1 MLWFDAVSAKI
12 WSGIGSPELAN
23 LDGKLY
29 LSRTPLHSLREARS
43 VGKECLF
50 LDAVASIR
58 KVESYPYA
66 HELVITKAYESG
78 AEELLDD
85 EEEDGVPSDELTFLV
100 GAELGFKRDA
110 LTEEEQATEGGGL
123 AVLRWD
129 ATDGDSSRYEFVVA
143 KGNLDAFETHLCRAL
158 YERQFQR
165 NADQATPQQ
174 LEAIK
179 AARYALFPLS
189 LFILT

>member
-1 MLWFDAVSAKI
+1 MPVSAKI
-12 WSGIGSPELAN
+12 WSGVGSPELAN

-58 KVESYPYA
+58 KVDSYPYA

-85 EEEDGVPSDELTFLV
+85 DDGIPSDELTFLI

-110 LTEEEQATEGGGL
+110 LTREETAAEGAGL

-179 AARYALFPLS
+179 AARYAYLLFS
-189 LFILT
+189 LFLLPC